1 MSLESSIVTPGKRRK
16 PFLSLSYHILNLAS
30 SVFLPGSLH
39 DELIGNQGD
48 ELAVGGLLSL
58 VLLRSNRLI
67 VYVFATCRILKFRL
81 IHRAVCRPKHLL
93 FLGVPR

>member
-1 MSLESSIVTPGKRRK
+1 MSLGSSNARKTPKTV
-16 PFLSLSYHILNLAS
+16 FSLSNHILNLAS

-67 VYVFATCRILKFRL
+67 VWVFAVCRVLKFRL
-81 IHRAVCRPKHLL
+81 IHRSVCRLKHLL

>member
-16 PFLSLSYHILNLAS
+16 PFFSLSYHILNLAS

-39 DELIGNQGD
+39 DELISNQGY

-58 VLLRSNRLI
+58 MLLRSSRLKGW
-67 VYVFATCRILKFRL
+67 VFAICCIQSLILIYRGVSRI
-81 IHRAVCRPKHLL
+81 
-93 FLGVPR
+93 